1 MRRMRERE
9 GAGACAGGWRALAA
23 AASTGGMVA
32 AMGAAQAQNALEIGQ
47 YGDPL
52 PEWRIDGSNT
62 FRAEQSGVAGD
73 ASANPNPD
81 NAFDFFNEVNL
92 NLERRYSPWNFLRGS
107 FDGVVNS
114 SEFRSAQRG
123 FVPER
128 ANLTWTKGD
137 GSVPLRAEGG
147 DFFGFYTFRT
157 LQRALKGGQL
167 ELQPQV
173 PWLDGFHS
181 LQFSS
186 GSNQQTYVG
195 SAFENWFDDYFNG
208 VSWLTENGGS
218 TWSASM
224 VHGYRQADGATP
236 DRHQVTGSVAGVH
249 ERRVGTQIL
258 SFEGEMAL
266 LNGDIGNAGA
276 GETDALD
283 YSMLAQVS
291 GRSEGSPLTY
301 SFRFDQTGAEFLP
314 NGGVVSSDRRTFDLR
329 AGYRLDNGLALR
341 GRLQQ
346 FTDAFTR
353 ANSTDTQ
360 VAGVTVSGPLRLS
373 ESRTVSMTWDSF
385 LQDVENDNST
395 TETLTASSRLG
406 LSAPITGGWTGRA
419 NLFYQH
425 TDDQVANTLATTR
438 EVALNATH
446 GLELGGF
453 RGSITPGVL
462 WRLIKGAGND
472 EADFGAT
479 LAANMFRGNHSLNAN
494 YRFLFQDQEGNNVLE
509 TASHTLSANYAYRT
523 GPHSFGTQVD
533 LFHRQPEPGGFT
545 SAYRVGVFYT
555 LAFQKATAEDRQ
567 AAQAAVSPSLV
578 PIVDGEFP
586 AELDLIDMAP
596 GMSLAEARG
605 RLQAAGIT
613 GGVEQPGAVVFQ
625 AAYLPQIA
633 NPQRIALLHDGARLV
648 KSAAIFDLVATGD
661 PIGVQQVF
669 QDIQRILI
677 QRYGTPQ
684 VFERGEF
691 GADFEAQINNN
702 ELIRISEWRTPEGT
716 LRLGL
721 PRRTD
726 GTVRIE
732 LQFASRFPPPGQ
744 TRWSVEQVF

>member
-1 MRRMRERE
+1 MTDAGARMRSGWQGLGWCALLLTGTV
-9 GAGACAGGWRALAA
+9 GAF
-23 AASTGGMVA
+23 VA
-32 AMGAAQAQNALEIGQ
+32 VQDEATAQDVVEIGQ

-52 PEWRIDGSNT
+52 PEWRIDGTNT

-81 NAFDFFNEVNL
+81 NAFNFFDEVHL

-114 SEFRSAQRG
+114 SEFRSANRG
-123 FVPER
+123 IVPER

-137 GSVPLRAEGG
+137 GSVPLRAEAG
-147 DFFGFYTFRT
+147 DFFGFYSFRT

-173 PWLDGFHS
+173 GWLDGTHS

-208 VSWLTENGGS
+208 ASWLTENGGS
-218 TWSASM
+218 TWSFSL
-224 VHGYRQADGATP
+224 VHGFRQADGATP
-236 DRHQVTGSVAGVH
+236 DRNQVTGSFAGVH
-249 ERRVGTQIL
+249 DRRVGSQIL

-266 LNGDIGNAGA
+266 LNGDIGNGGA
-276 GETDALD
+276 GQTDALD

-291 GRSEGSPLTY
+291 GRSESSPLTY
-301 SFRFDQTGAEFLP
+301 SFRFDQTGAEFQP

-329 AGYRLDNGLALR
+329 AGYRLENGLALR
-341 GRLQQ
+341 GRLQR

-360 VAGVTVSGPLRLS
+360 VAGVTVSGPVRLS
-373 ESRTVSMTWDSF
+373 DSRTVSMTWDSF
-385 LQDVENDNST
+385 LQDVENDNNT

-406 LSAPITGGWTGRA
+406 LSAPIASGWTGRA

-425 TDDQVANTLATTR
+425 ADDQVANTLATTR

-453 RGSITPGVL
+453 RGSVTPGLL

-509 TASHTLSANYAYRT
+509 TVAHTLSANYSYRT
-523 GPHSFGTQVD
+523 GPHSFGTSVD

-567 AAQAAVSPSLV
+567 AAQAAVSPSLI
-578 PIVDGEFP
+578 PIAEGNFP
-586 AELDLIDMAP
+586 AELDLIDLTP
-596 GMSLAEARG
+596 GMPLAEARG
-605 RLQAAGIT
+605 RLQAAGIS
-613 GGVEQPGAVVFQ
+613 GGVEQPGAVVYQ
-625 AAYLPQIA
+625 AAYLPQVA

-648 KSAAIFDLVATGD
+648 KTAAVFDLVATGD

-677 QRYGTPQ
+677 QRYGTPE

-691 GADFEAQINNN
+691 GADFVQQINSN

-732 LQFASRFPPPGQ
+732 LQYAGRFPPPGQ